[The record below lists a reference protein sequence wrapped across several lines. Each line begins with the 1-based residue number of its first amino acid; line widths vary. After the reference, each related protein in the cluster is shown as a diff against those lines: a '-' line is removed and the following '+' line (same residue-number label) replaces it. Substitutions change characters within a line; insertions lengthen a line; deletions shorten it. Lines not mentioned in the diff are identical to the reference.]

1 MENPKLSFASPYSY
15 SLFQGGSPTQ
25 LQESV
30 LPTGTDNWS
39 TWKQAPDSLAQLC
52 FFLPAAD
59 PKVTLGDESTQNPT
73 TQVVFMQGKGL
84 QHLEPDSEQ

>member
-15 SLFQGGSPTQ
+15 LLFRRGSPTQ

-30 LPTGTDNWS
+30 LPPGTDKWS
-39 TWKQAPDSLAQLC
+39 TWQQAPDSLAQLC
-52 FFLPAAD
+52 FFLPTAD
-59 PKVTLGDESTQNPT
+59 PKVTLRDESTQNPT

-84 QHLEPDSEQ
+84 QCLEPDSEQ

>member
-39 TWKQAPDSLAQLC
+39 TWKQAPDSLAQIC
-52 FFLPAAD
+52 FFLPTAD